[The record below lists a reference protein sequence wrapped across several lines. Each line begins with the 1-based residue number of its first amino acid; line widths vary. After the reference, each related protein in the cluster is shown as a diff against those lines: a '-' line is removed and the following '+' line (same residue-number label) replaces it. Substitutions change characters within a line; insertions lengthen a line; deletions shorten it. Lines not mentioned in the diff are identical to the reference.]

1 MTDEKLD
8 ALLRASLQSDE
19 KAPAFHIPKKLTHV
33 HRWVSG
39 LAALCACAVLCV
51 GAFVVSRPQPET
63 AMKEAAAAPKVDGAP
78 AMGAMQDFAASTESV
93 VTEEEMVVTE
103 ETSATCAYPT
113 WADAAAKEWMAVN
126 APDAPYELL
135 AESERYCSYF
145 CAPAEGE
152 RLYLVLDKETGE
164 PVSLQQLLDRCNTA
178 VNAKEVNMLY
188 VNEKQELIL
197 VQGTEEILLGPVE

>member
-19 KAPAFHIPKKLTHV
+19 KAPAFHIPKKPTHV

-51 GAFVVSRPQPET
+51 GAFVVSRPRPET
-63 AMKEAAAAPKVDGAP
+63 AVKETAAAPQEP
-78 AMGAMQDFAASTESV
+78 AMGAMQDFAASTGS
-93 VTEEEMVVTE
+93 VVTE

>member
-19 KAPAFHIPKKLTHV
+19 KAPAFHIPKKPTHV

-51 GAFVVSRPQPET
+51 GAFVVSRPRPET
-63 AMKEAAAAPKVDGAP
+63 AVKETAAAPQEP
-78 AMGAMQDFAASTESV
+78 AMGAMQDFAASTES
-93 VTEEEMVVTE
+93 VVTE